1 MGFSHSAKSIVEMH
15 KWVLRPEASGRPL
28 VFVVGAFAHGKAR
41 APGGRGRG
49 AGVEGAAQAVCSST
63 RTSHQ
68 RAYLLPSSQIDETP
82 VDEYISISQF
92 PLSAAYA
99 LGRIT
104 NALEQKWG
112 IV

>member
-1 MGFSHSAKSIVEMH
+1 V
-15 KWVLRPEASGRPL
+15 
-28 VFVVGAFAHGKAR
+28 
-41 APGGRGRG
+41 
-49 AGVEGAAQAVCSST
+49 
-63 RTSHQ
+63 
-68 RAYLLPSSQIDETP
+68 QIDDSY

-104 NALEQKWG
+104 NALERKWG

>member
-1 MGFSHSAKSIVEMH
+1 MLAYSVGVPQQRAVRWGSRTAPGAAAGPNRC
-15 KWVLRPEASGRPL
+15 RPGWPGHATAPPAPLARPL
-28 VFVVGAFAHGKAR
+28 PAR
-41 APGGRGRG
+41 TQPPHCPAPQ
-49 AGVEGAAQAVCSST
+49 VDDS
-63 RTSHQ
+63 
-68 RAYLLPSSQIDETP
+68 Y

-104 NALEQKWG
+104 NALERKWG

>member
-1 MGFSHSAKSIVEMH
+1 MCAPFRRLLVSHNPGATAVSSLPFPTPPA
-15 KWVLRPEASGRPL
+15 LCPL
-28 VFVVGAFAHGKAR
+28 
-41 APGGRGRG
+41 
-49 AGVEGAAQAVCSST
+49 
-63 RTSHQ
+63 
-68 RAYLLPSSQIDETP
+68 LLPLQIDDAY

-112 IV
+112 II